1 MVLWSDLSGN
11 DDVRNDP
18 LIFILFTVEEL
29 NNLLIQAS
37 RTEQQQEVPANQ
49 PSPPPLPPPAA
60 PPSPSPH
67 ILLVPPGPERSS
79 DQSRGLGHPSE
90 TLPSCPSSKGP
101 TLCPGPGAGE
111 QAVEGVGGSSEEPSK
126 DSDWESLTPNDDD
139 VLMNQPMDTAH
150 LQEEA
155 VHSSWLLR
163 LDSDSDEPVTS
174 ETEEAGLDDRI
185 QCSERKLLPGP
196 TNGNITNGGALVP
209 PPLLQMRVGGA
220 TVVDTTSRPMPRL
233 VPLGLRGTLPS

>member
-1 MVLWSDLSGN
+1 M
-11 DDVRNDP
+11 
-18 LIFILFTVEEL
+18 
-29 NNLLIQAS
+29 
-37 RTEQQQEVPANQ
+37 
-49 PSPPPLPPPAA
+49 
-60 PPSPSPH
+60 
-67 ILLVPPGPERSS
+67 
-79 DQSRGLGHPSE
+79 
-90 TLPSCPSSKGP
+90 
-101 TLCPGPGAGE
+101 CPGPGADE
-111 QAVEGVGGSSEEPSK
+111 QAVVGVRGLFEEPSK
-126 DSDWESLTPNDDD
+126 YSNWESLTPNDD

-150 LQEEA
+150 LQEES

-174 ETEEAGLDDRI
+174 ETEEAGLDDTM
-185 QCSERKLLPGP
+185 QCSERQLLPGP

>member
-1 MVLWSDLSGN
+1 MEQPTCFGLWYYGLSGQ
-11 DDVRNDP
+11 DDLRNDP
-18 LIFILFTVEEL
+18 LIFILFAVEKL
-29 NNLLIQAS
+29 NDLLVEPS
-37 RTEQQQEVPANQ
+37 SVVQQREVPADL
-49 PSPPPLPPPAA
+49 PSPPPA
-60 PPSPSPH
+60 PPPH

-90 TLPSCPSSKGP
+90 ALPPCPPSQGP
-101 TLCPGPGAGE
+101 ALCPGPGAGE
-111 QAVEGVGGSSEEPSK
+111 QAVVGVRGSCEEPSK
-126 DSDWESLTPNDDD
+126 DSIWESLTPNDDD

-150 LQEEA
+150 LQEES

-174 ETEEAGLDDRI
+174 ETEEAGLDDRM
-185 QCSERKLLPGP
+185 QCTERQLLPGP